1 MKKNIGLI
9 TWYGSKNYG
18 TNVQVYALYKKIK
31 ELGYPCDL
39 IAAFNSNNFS
49 WKAHLRYVLSFFNSE
64 ETIKSVKA
72 INDLKQKKILKF
84 IQEDIS
90 IKHVYT
96 RKQYKALL
104 KNYPIFITGSDQIWN
119 PFHLS

>member
-72 INDLKQKKILKF
+72 INDLKQKKNSQIHSGRYINKTC
-84 IQEDIS
+84 I
-90 IKHVYT
+90 
-96 RKQYKALL
+96 
-104 KNYPIFITGSDQIWN
+104 YPETI
-119 PFHLS
+119 

>member
-49 WKAHLRYVLSFFNSE
+49 NEDKRLRAS
-64 ETIKSVKA
+64 
-72 INDLKQKKILKF
+72 
-84 IQEDIS
+84 
-90 IKHVYT
+90 
-96 RKQYKALL
+96 
-104 KNYPIFITGSDQIWN
+104 
-119 PFHLS
+119 

>member
-39 IAAFNSNNFS
+39 IAAFNSIIFPGKLTSDMYYPFS
-49 WKAHLRYVLSFFNSE
+49 
-64 ETIKSVKA
+64 T
-72 INDLKQKKILKF
+72 LKK
-84 IQEDIS
+84 
-90 IKHVYT
+90 
-96 RKQYKALL
+96 R
-104 KNYPIFITGSDQIWN
+104 
-119 PFHLS
+119 